1 MSSIRLRLLRWLLA
15 PIVLINLM
23 GVATTYLLAWMPAQV
38 AFDQSLF
45 DAASALAA
53 RVVVAQGRATLDL
66 PAQAEQVLRTNDV
79 DTMYF
84 QVRDQGGRILAG
96 DAVFPAARQGEAG
109 AYDAIINGEPVR
121 LYFRSVGAGEAAVQ
135 VGVASTTR
143 KRSQTRAA
151 IVRIVLVLETLF
163 TVLLVGLIWVSV
175 SRGLV
180 PLERMR
186 SGLSRRDA
194 GDLAPLDERTVPSE
208 LVPVVAAFNELL
220 GKVAR
225 GARAQQDFMADVA
238 HQLRTPLAGTQL
250 QLDWLKMHH
259 GADPGTRRALSLIS
273 LNNERMTRQ
282 TNQLLSLARAEPNTV
297 MRRRH
302 ETVDLAELVSQTVQY
317 FVKQAASKNID
328 IGFDLQGGTVSG
340 DAFLLRDLIDN
351 LIDNA
356 VRYTPD
362 GGIVSV
368 SCADRDG
375 QARLCVDDSGP
386 GIAPEHRAG
395 VFQRRVRLSAD
406 TGGSGLGLAIV
417 RDVAQ
422 AHGARVTLHA
432 HADRPG
438 LLVQVDFPAV

>member
-1 MSSIRLRLLRWLLA
+1 MTSIRLRLLRWLLA
-15 PIVLINLM
+15 PILLINLM
-23 GVATTYLLAWMPAQV
+23 GAATTYLLAWMPAQV
-38 AFDQSLF
+38 AFDQTLF

-53 RVVVAQGRATLDL
+53 RVVVAQGEAVLDL

-84 QVRDQGGRILAG
+84 QVRGRGGRILAG
-96 DAVFPAARQGEAG
+96 DADFPAARLNEAG
-109 AYDAIINGEPVR
+109 AYDATIGGEPVR
-121 LYFRSVGAGEAAVQ
+121 LYFRMVGRDDGLVQ

-180 PLERMR
+180 PLEHMR
-186 SGLSRRDA
+186 AGLSRRDA
-194 GDLAPLDERTVPSE
+194 GDLAPLDERSVPSE

-225 GARAQQDFMADVA
+225 GAQAQQDFMADVA

-250 QLDWLKMHH
+250 QLDWLSMHH
-259 GADPGTRRALSLIS
+259 GGDPDTRRALSLIS

-302 ETVDLAELVSQTVQY
+302 EPVQLAELVSQAVQL
-317 FVKQAASKNID
+317 FVEQAASKRID
-328 IGFDLQGGTVSG
+328 IGFELQGGAVSG

-356 VRYTPD
+356 VRYTPK
-362 GGIVSV
+362 GGVVSV
-368 SCADRDG
+368 SCAEVDG
-375 QARLCVDDSGP
+375 HARLCVDDSGP
-386 GIAPEHRAG
+386 GIAPEHRAR

-406 TGGSGLGLAIV
+406 KSGSGLGLAIV

-422 AHGARVTLHA
+422 AHGAKVSLQA
-432 HADRPG
+432 HNGRPG
-438 LLVQVDFPAV
+438 LLVQVDFPPV